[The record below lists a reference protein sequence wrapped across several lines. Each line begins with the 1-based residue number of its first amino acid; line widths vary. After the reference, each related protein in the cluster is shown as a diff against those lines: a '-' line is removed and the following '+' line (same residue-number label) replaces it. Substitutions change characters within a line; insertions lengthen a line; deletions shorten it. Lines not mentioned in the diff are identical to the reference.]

1 MASIVQILYVVLL
14 TVTTTSLRFMGTPRV
29 FFHFTTKA
37 SIRLPQDARTLRG
50 KMPTSLSGGVAVTL
64 AALATEIVARSSVT
78 TFSWRSRAANSTYGA
93 PTFTASSNNFSDKC
107 GHFLAIFLPS
117 SFPVY
122 WHSEWSKQQVPA

>member
-1 MASIVQILYVVLL
+1 
-14 TVTTTSLRFMGTPRV
+14 
-29 FFHFTTKA
+29 
-37 SIRLPQDARTLRG
+37 
-50 KMPTSLSGGVAVTL
+50 MPTSLSGGVAVTL
-64 AALATEIVARSSVT
+64 AALPTEIVARSSVT
-78 TFSWRSRAANSTYGA
+78 TFSWRSRDANSTYGA